1 MQLATVDNVALRARA
16 EKNLHR
22 LLACIARAETKIQ
35 EFDSGDLPAFH
46 QWIARECADLVAE
59 QEQLEEAAAL
69 LRSKLAD
76 VERLRQHGIAQ
87 PGPAYFWFL
96 QLNAASASIPFCVQ
110 RAWQKGGFR
119 YWNRFRSS
127 SSQEASYGEPFV
139 RFAVA
144 DDEQPERC
152 DHGRAAPEHDIS
164 HGENCRYLYRRI
176 VRLLHPDVAGVW
188 SIDER
193 NLWSAAQT
201 AYQQRDASALE
212 AILARSDRVGTR
224 VLEFSELVRRVLETR
239 CQLAHLRAVLR
250 RLRAHRAWSFRAKT
264 TSDRELHLRAIR
276 DELGAMIQALRNEI
290 SALESRIERYRQK
303 AERWFRR
310 MRQPARRQ
318 LLLFAEEAGH

>member
-69 LRSKLAD
+69 LRSKLAE

-87 PGPAYFWFL
+87 PGPAYFWSL
-96 QLNAASASIPFCVQ
+96 QLNAESASIPFNVQ

-119 YWNRFRSS
+119 HWNRFRSS
-127 SSQEASYGEPFV
+127 SSQGASDGEPFV

-144 DDEQPERC
+144 DDEQTERC
-152 DHGRAAPEHDIS
+152 DQGRAKPEHEAAR
-164 HGENCRYLYRRI
+164 GEHCRNLYRSI

-188 SIDER
+188 SMDER

-201 AYQQRDASALE
+201 AYQQRDAGALE
-212 AILARSDRVGTR
+212 AILARCDRVGTR
-224 VLEFSELVRRVLETR
+224 VLDFSELVRRILETR
-239 CQLAHLRAVLR
+239 RQLAQSRTVRR
-250 RLRAHRAWSFRAKT
+250 RLRRHRAWSFRART
-264 TSDRELHLRAIR
+264 ASDRKLLLRAIR
-276 DELGAMIQALRNEI
+276 DELGAMIQTLRNEV
-290 SALESRIERYRQK
+290 SALESRIEGYRQK

-310 MRQPARRQ
+310 MRKPARRQ
-318 LLLFAEEAGH
+318 LLLFADEAGH